1 MCGASKTGTHYRV
14 SFTCDVFVETF
25 FVYEVAPVTI
35 ARAGVDPLCP
45 YGYEFKVHKNDVER
59 LKNLIEK
66 LIEPRIK
73 SAC

>member
-1 MCGASKTGTHYRV
+1 MCVASKTGTHYRV
-14 SFTCDVFVETF
+14 SFTCAYLSKHFLF
-25 FVYEVAPVTI
+25 MKWRPSQS
-35 ARAGVDPLCP
+35 RAGVDPLCP

-59 LKNLIEK
+59 LKNFIEK